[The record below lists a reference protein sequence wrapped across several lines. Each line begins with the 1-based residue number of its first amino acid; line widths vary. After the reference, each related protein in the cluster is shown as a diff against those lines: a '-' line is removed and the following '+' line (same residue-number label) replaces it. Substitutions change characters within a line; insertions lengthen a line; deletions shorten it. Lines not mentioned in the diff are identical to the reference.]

1 MSGSLPAA
9 RRQSRSGRHGIGM
22 RLLLTNSLVVVA
34 GMATTIV
41 VAMIVGPPMIRRL
54 MDQAIAPG
62 VNGNHPYERAF
73 RDATALSVG
82 IALAVSALATLSLSW
97 YLSRR
102 VHRSA
107 TALSHAASAVANGHY
122 DIRVPPPGLGNEFD
136 AVAAAFNKMAQRLG
150 VVDDTRRQMLADLA
164 HEIRT
169 PVSVLE
175 AYMEALEDGVQPL
188 DEETIATLR
197 DQTRR
202 LARFSIDVT
211 SLAVAERRTTS
222 IDARW
227 TSPAEMIA
235 AAVSAFVP
243 RYGAKGVRL
252 ESRIPAHLPELWA
265 DPERLGQVLGNL
277 LDNALRHTCTG
288 GHVNVTTFNNDDEL
302 VIAVTDTGDGVA
314 PEHLPWL
321 FDRFY
326 RVDAARDRQ
335 HGGAGIGL
343 SIAKALVEAHDGH
356 IEAHSEGHGTG
367 CTISVALPYHR
378 HMGPQLQTSREKNV
392 HLHRDEHGEAGPPA
406 RRTSTGAG
414 VGGIHRPQ

>member
-1 MSGSLPAA
+1 
-9 RRQSRSGRHGIGM
+9 M
-22 RLLLTNSLVVVA
+22 RLLVTNLVVVIA
-34 GMATTIV
+34 GMATTTT
-41 VAMIVGPPMIRRL
+41 VALLVGPPMIRRL
-54 MDQAIAPG
+54 MDKAVVPG

-107 TALSHAASAVANGHY
+107 TALSEAASAVANGHY
-122 DIRVPPPGLGNEFD
+122 DIRVPAPGLGKEFD
-136 AVAAAFNKMAQRLG
+136 AVAAAFNKMARRLG

-175 AYMEALEDGVQPL
+175 AYMEALEDGVQAL
-188 DEETIATLR
+188 DENTIATLR

-222 IDARW
+222 IDSRW
-227 TSPAEMIA
+227 TSAAELISA
-235 AAVSAFVP
+235 ALSAFAP
-243 RYGAKGVRL
+243 RYGAKGVLL
-252 ESRIPAHLPELWA
+252 ESQLAPNLPELWA

-277 LDNALRHTCTG
+277 LDNALRHTCG
-288 GHVNVTTFNNDDEL
+288 GGRVDVTAVDNDDEL
-302 VIAVTDTGDGVA
+302 VIAVSDTGDGVA
-314 PEHLPWL
+314 PEHLPRL

-356 IEAHSEGHGTG
+356 IEAHSEGHRTG
-367 CTISVALPYHR
+367 CTITVTLPHLR
-378 HMGPQLQTSREKNV
+378 RPAGGVEPQRRLRTQ
-392 HLHRDEHGEAGPPA
+392 EAGARWPPSEA
-406 RRTSTGAG
+406 PRDGMSGRR
-414 VGGIHRPQ
+414 

>member
-1 MSGSLPAA
+1 MPVSLPAA
-9 RRQSRSGRHGIGM
+9 RWQSRSGRHGIGM

-34 GMATTIV
+34 GMATTSV

-54 MDQAIAPG
+54 MDQAVVPG
-62 VNGNHPYERAF
+62 DNGNHPYERAF

-175 AYMEALEDGVQPL
+175 AYMEALEDGVQTL
-188 DEETIATLR
+188 NGETIATLR

-227 TSPAEMIA
+227 TSAAEMITA
-235 AAVSAFVP
+235 ALSAFAP
-243 RYGAKGVRL
+243 RYSAKGVRL
-252 ESRIPAHLPELWA
+252 ESRIPADLPELWA

-277 LDNALRHTCTG
+277 LDNALRHTRTG
-288 GHVNVTTFNNDDEL
+288 GHVNVTTFNNDDGL
-302 VIAVTDTGDGVA
+302 VIAVSDTGDGVA
-314 PEHLPWL
+314 PEHLPRL

-326 RVDAARDRQ
+326 RVDVARDRQ

-367 CTISVALPYHR
+367 CTMSVALPYR
-378 HMGPQLQTSREKNV
+378 R
-392 HLHRDEHGEAGPPA
+392 PPSVL
-406 RRTSTGAG
+406 RVSPHPVGA
-414 VGGIHRPQ
+414 PSP